1 MHAFVETVA
10 ESQGTVSGINLSPID
25 GSRKQGKFIIGE
37 SFAKPK
43 NQWRSIL
50 LFVVSV
56 GYFGF
61 ALSQLFNRDRSKH
74 GSKTLQQP
82 LVEGKTTNGNSNSN
96 RSNRSRSSSRNR
108 SSNIKSSAKA
118 TAAPTSRKKSKEG
131 KKNEKVVNKEKKVPK
146 SILKNSEPMA
156 GNADGGSNGDD
167 SHYSRL

>member
-1 MHAFVETVA
+1 MHAFIKTVA

-25 GSRKQGKFIIGE
+25 GSHKQGKFIIGE

-61 ALSQLFNRDRSKH
+61 ALSQLFNRDRCKH

-96 RSNRSRSSSRNR
+96 RSRSSSSSRNR

-118 TAAPTSRKKSKEG
+118 TAAPASRKKSKEG

-156 GNADGGSNGDD
+156 GNHDGGSNGDD